1 MIEDTLLLG
10 EGRVLFMDDEESVRQ
25 TAGEMLT
32 FLGYDVEFAEDGAEA
47 VDLYK
52 EAYYSGRP
60 FDAVITDLTV
70 RGGMGGKRAVREL
83 LEIDPDVTAIVSSG
97 YSHDALLSDH
107 KKYGFCGV
115 IAKPYRLQDLGEILS
130 RVIRKK

>member
-1 MIEDTLLLG
+1 
-10 EGRVLFMDDEESVRQ
+10 MDDEESVLQ
-25 TAGEMLT
+25 TAGEMWT

-47 VDLYK
+47 ATLYK
-52 EAYYSGRP
+52 KAFYSSRP

-83 LEIDPDVTAIVSSG
+83 LDVDPDVKAIVSSG
-97 YSHDALLSDH
+97 YSHDAILTDY

-115 IAKPYRLQDLGEILS
+115 IAKPYRLQELGEVLS
-130 RVIRKK
+130 RVIRRR